1 MSRAQRPRLVV
12 VGGGAAGLELA
23 TQLGQRLGRR
33 GLADVLLVD
42 PHLAHIWKP
51 MLHEVASGTL
61 DSYADT
67 VDYLAQARA
76 HHFRFVYGRMD
87 GLDRKARELIVGSAI
102 RAGTTLAPPRR
113 IAYDTL
119 IITVGSISNDFQ
131 VPGVAEHC
139 WFLDNRDQ
147 ADRFHEHFLSRYLQA
162 QWQPEALTD
171 GQRTVAIV
179 GGGATGVE
187 FAAELHAAMRQ
198 LSRYGFDRGPTSRD
212 LDLVI
217 IQAGPRLVPEL
228 PPALGATVGR
238 ALERLGIRV
247 HLNARVVAVDGG
259 GLRTSDGHYFPAHI
273 KIWAAGIKAPDFL
286 KDLDGL
292 ETDAMNRLVVRPDL
306 QVTRDP
312 DIFAAGDCAACP
324 QPGSAQ
330 PVPPRAQA
338 AHQQAMLLAHSME
351 RRLRGKNLPQYIY
364 RDYGSLV
371 SLGRHTAVGNLMGN
385 LTGNITV
392 SGRIARWM
400 YLGLHKLHQRAL
412 HGTTAVVL
420 ATLADLLSRPTR
432 PRLKLH

>member
-1 MSRAQRPRLVV
+1 
-12 VGGGAAGLELA
+12 
-23 TQLGQRLGRR
+23 
-33 GLADVLLVD
+33 
-42 PHLAHIWKP
+42 
-51 MLHEVASGTL
+51 MLHEVAAGTL
-61 DSYADT
+61 DSYGDT

-76 HHFRFVYGRMD
+76 HHFRFVYGRME
-87 GLDRKARELIVGSAI
+87 GLDRKAHELILGSAL

-113 IAYDTL
+113 IPYDTL
-119 IITVGSISNDFQ
+119 IITIGSISNDFH

-139 WFLDNRDQ
+139 WFLDNREQ

-162 QWQPEALTD
+162 QWQPEAQTD
-171 GQRTVAIV
+171 GQRTIAII

-187 FAAELHAAMRQ
+187 FAAELHTAMRQ
-198 LSRYGFDRGPTSRD
+198 LGRYGLDRTPSARD
-212 LDLVI
+212 LGLVI
-217 IQAGPRLVPEL
+217 LQGAPRLVPEL
-228 PPALGATVGR
+228 PPAIAATVTR
-238 ALERLGIRV
+238 SLERLGIRV
-247 HLNARVVAVDGG
+247 HLDARVVRVDEGG
-259 GLRTSDGHYFPAHI
+259 VTTSDGTYFPAHTR
-273 KIWAAGIKAPDFL
+273 IWAAGIKAPDFL
-286 KDLDGL
+286 RNLDGL
-292 ETDAMNRLVVRPDL
+292 ETDAMNRLVVGLDL

-324 QPGSAQ
+324 QPGKAE

-338 AHQQAMLLAHSME
+338 AHQQAMLLARSLE
-351 RRLRGKNLPQYIY
+351 RRLRGKSLPVYVY

-385 LTGNITV
+385 LTGSITV

-412 HGTTAVVL
+412 HGTAAVVL